1 MSAVLT
7 PTKMVLSR
15 RVARRYLSRCLC
27 ARRMFVVEWT
37 LPQLSAFNKSVPKG
51 TWTNQEKQETTC
63 GGRGSLC
70 VIFLK

>member
-37 LPQLSAFNKSVPKG
+37 LPKG